1 MLTMA
6 KGDRNLNVHGQVNGK
21 RKCDNYNGILC
32 SLKKKE
38 VLMHAAAQMTLKDI
52 VLNKVSQPQM
62 HKCPMTSLM

>member
-1 MLTMA
+1 
-6 KGDRNLNVHGQVNGK
+6 VNGK